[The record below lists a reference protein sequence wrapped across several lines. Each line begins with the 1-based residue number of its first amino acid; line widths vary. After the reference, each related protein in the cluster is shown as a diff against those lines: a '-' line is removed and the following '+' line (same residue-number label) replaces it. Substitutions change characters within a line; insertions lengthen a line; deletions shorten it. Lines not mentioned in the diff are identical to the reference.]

1 MRRSNTTKRSASQ
14 KPPSSTKYLQQF
26 LFSYWDERLVWTC
39 LIAMC
44 WQWIVML
51 EPYWFEE
58 TIVMSKA
65 SLIVLWVA
73 SLLFPR
79 HFSGRL
85 FIGLPLI
92 LWVVYKE
99 LIQYDLWVAGSKIS
113 ESLVSFHPYI
123 WFVLGLWLVYEAIG
137 QIVRGSGR
145 VIIWLLMQ
153 IIVFG
158 ILDSFTET
166 MLWEQVA
173 WIVGASL
180 VWLITL
186 HFGQMKQ
193 QYPHMW
199 RNSLR
204 YPLQMGMS
212 AFFII
217 AVIMSIGVSVPEFE
231 PILTDPYT
239 AWSNRYG
246 DGDNIVKRMMSDVT
260 GSNDAPRTSTSGYSQ
275 QDSQLGNGFQM
286 DYMPVMTVQSDAR
299 GYWRGEAKELYTGQG
314 WRDLNRTDGQER
326 VKTNTRIE
334 SEGAPSSDIQT
345 REIKQTFHMLSGQP
359 YPVLFGMQA
368 IESIN
373 DIKTENI
380 GELWWN
386 GRDSEI
392 HYMGSP
398 SAPYPESYTVIS
410 RVPVVSEEK
419 LRQAS
424 AGDDNA
430 AEHLGFSKYIQLP
443 EKLPPRVRDL
453 AEQLTADATNNY
465 DKAKQIES
473 YLRSQFQYTNT
484 PDISLRTSED
494 FVDGFLFEVKEGY
507 CDYFSTAMA
516 VMLRSVNVPTRWVK
530 GYAPGVREG
539 MSEHMMLGQFDPDS
553 GGTFRVTNADAHSW
567 VEVYMGDY
575 GWIAFEPTP
584 GFSLPRWEPKEEEK
598 TEPIAEQEK
607 NKEKDE
613 DKSAPG
619 QQDET
624 QASLPAWVTTV
635 ARIIVL
641 AVLIGALVLLLWRWR
656 SVGFSLRWIRML
668 KRNLTP
674 DEKIVLETEMWIS
687 YCRLKGLRKAPHE
700 TVREAAFRWCKGND
714 ERYASVNT
722 IVPLFEQA
730 KYGHALTQEAD
741 IERLKA
747 AVRQFKRAG

>member
-1 MRRSNTTKRSASQ
+1 M
-14 KPPSSTKYLQQF
+14 
-26 LFSYWDERLVWTC
+26 
-39 LIAMC
+39 
-44 WQWIVML
+44 
-51 EPYWFEE
+51 
-58 TIVMSKA
+58 
-65 SLIVLWVA
+65 
-73 SLLFPR
+73 
-79 HFSGRL
+79 
-85 FIGLPLI
+85 
-92 LWVVYKE
+92 
-99 LIQYDLWVAGSKIS
+99 
-113 ESLVSFHPYI
+113 
-123 WFVLGLWLVYEAIG
+123 
-137 QIVRGSGR
+137 
-145 VIIWLLMQ
+145 
-153 IIVFG
+153 
-158 ILDSFTET
+158 
-166 MLWEQVA
+166 
-173 WIVGASL
+173 
-180 VWLITL
+180 
-186 HFGQMKQ
+186 
-193 QYPHMW
+193 
-199 RNSLR
+199 
-204 YPLQMGMS
+204 
-212 AFFII
+212 
-217 AVIMSIGVSVPEFE
+217 
-231 PILTDPYT
+231 
-239 AWSNRYG
+239 
-246 DGDNIVKRMMSDVT
+246 
-260 GSNDAPRTSTSGYSQ
+260 
-275 QDSQLGNGFQM
+275 
-286 DYMPVMTVQSDAR
+286 
-299 GYWRGEAKELYTGQG
+299 
-314 WRDLNRTDGQER
+314 
-326 VKTNTRIE
+326 KTNTRIE

-398 SAPYPESYTVIS
+398 SAPYPESYTVNS

-619 QQDET
+619 QQDQT

-700 TVREAAFRWCKGND
+700 TVREAAFRWCRGND

-730 KYGHALTQEAD
+730 KYGHDLTQEAD